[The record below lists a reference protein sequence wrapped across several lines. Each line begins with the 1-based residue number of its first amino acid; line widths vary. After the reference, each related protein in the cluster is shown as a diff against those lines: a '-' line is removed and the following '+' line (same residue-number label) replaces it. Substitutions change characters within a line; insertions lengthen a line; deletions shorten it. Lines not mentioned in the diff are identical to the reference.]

1 MNLQPDWSVTKY
13 TLVVVAATDIDVVD
27 VVVARI
33 VELLVVTVELCV
45 VDIEETVVDE
55 GVVVLATVVDVGE
68 VVVLVELIEVETE
81 VTGVVTIRTQL
92 KFFML
97 SFFFLL
103 HFTLSTVSLSSNPGR
118 QKGW

>member
-1 MNLQPDWSVTKY
+1 MQPDWSVTKY
-13 TLVVVAATDIDVVD
+13 TLVVVVAKDIDVVD
-27 VVVARI
+27 VVAALI
-33 VELLVVTVELCV
+33 VELLVVTVELCG
-45 VDIEETVVDE
+45 VDVEETVVDE

-81 VTGVVTIRTQL
+81 VTGFVTIPIQV
-92 KFFML
+92 KFLML

-103 HFTLSTVSLSSNPGR
+103 HFTLFIVSLNSNQGR